1 MAGARVRFDLRDI
14 DGLAEKLR
22 EAQNLDVAG
31 IMNAIGVSLVSS
43 VSQRFQMGVDPD
55 GIPWQPSRRAGGKG
69 KTLMDTSRLEKSVT
83 YVAYPESGQVD
94 VGTDVVYSRIHQD
107 GGVITAKGGG
117 YLKFI
122 GGEGGF
128 VQVKSV
134 TMPKRSYLGINDQDK
149 QVIVGIVQSGIRR
162 ALQGV

>member
-1 MAGARVRFDLRDI
+1 MASVRFDLREI
-14 DGLAEKLR
+14 DNLAEKLR

-43 VSQRFQMGVDPD
+43 VSQRFQMGIDPD
-55 GIPWQPSRRAGGKG
+55 GMPWQPSRRAASQGG

-83 YVAYPESGQVD
+83 YVTYPESGQVD
-94 VGTDVVYSRIHQD
+94 VGTDVIYGRIHQD
-107 GGVITAKGGG
+107 GGTITAKGGG

-122 GGEGGF
+122 GGDGGF
-128 VQVKSV
+128 VQIKSV
-134 TMPKRSYLGINDQDK
+134 NMPKRSYLGINDQDK

-162 ALQGV
+162 ALQGI